1 MPLRRRLR
9 PKVSRSFCRRPE
21 SLFFPARR
29 HTCARMLEDAFNA
42 FADLLYP
49 PLRAVLIKSV
59 LLALA
64 IIAAIGIALQRVLA
78 SLAASGADWAE
89 KASGFAPHS
98 AWAALA
104 WILSMMA
111 SLGILTG
118 AVFLMP
124 AVTNVI
130 GSFFVDDVGDVIER
144 RDFPAD
150 VPGRALPLST
160 AVIEG
165 IKFGLL
171 SLVVYVVA
179 LPFVLFAGF
188 GFLIVFVANSYLL
201 GRNFFELAAMRFYP
215 PLEAKLL
222 RRRHAGC
229 VFLGGMLIA
238 LFVSVPILNLATP
251 VFAMALMVRLHKRAV
266 GRSAELIEAAR

>member
-1 MPLRRRLR
+1 
-9 PKVSRSFCRRPE
+9 
-21 SLFFPARR
+21 
-29 HTCARMLEDAFNA
+29 MLEDAFKA
-42 FADLLYP
+42 MADLLHP
-49 PLRAVLIKSV
+49 PLRAVLLKSV

-64 IIAAIGIALQRVLA
+64 VIVAIGVALQRVLA
-78 SLAASGADWAE
+78 SRAESGANWAE
-89 KASGFAPHS
+89 QSSGFAPHS
-98 AWAALA
+98 AWAAVA
-104 WILSMMA
+104 WLFSIMA
-111 SLGILTG
+111 GLGILTG

-124 AVTNVI
+124 AVTNII
-130 GSFFVDDVGDVIER
+130 GSFFVDDVAAVIER

-150 VPGRALPLST
+150 IPGRALPLST
-160 AVIEG
+160 AVAEG
-165 IKFGLL
+165 IKFALL

-188 GFLIVFVANSYLL
+188 GFLIRFVANSYLL

-215 PLEAKLL
+215 PFEAKLL
-222 RRRHAGC
+222 RRRHAGY

-266 GRSAELIEAAR
+266 GRRIELIEPAR

>member
-1 MPLRRRLR
+1 
-9 PKVSRSFCRRPE
+9 
-21 SLFFPARR
+21 
-29 HTCARMLEDAFNA
+29 MLEDAFKA

-49 PLRAVLIKSV
+49 PLRAVLVKSV

-64 IIAAIGIALQRVLA
+64 VIVVIGIALQRILS
-78 SLAASGADWAE
+78 SLAESGANWAE
-89 KASGFAPHS
+89 QTSGFAPHS

-104 WILSMMA
+104 WIVSIMA
-111 SLGILTG
+111 GLGILTG

-124 AVTNVI
+124 AVTNMI
-130 GSFFVDDVGDVIER
+130 GSFFVDDVADVIER

-150 VPGRALPLST
+150 MPGRALPLTT

-165 IKFGLL
+165 AKFALL
-171 SLVVYVVA
+171 SLVVYVIA

-188 GFLIVFVANSYLL
+188 GFLILFVANSYLL

-215 PLEAKLL
+215 PFEAKLL
-222 RRRHAGC
+222 RRRHAGY

-266 GRSAELIEAAR
+266 GRRAELIEATR

>member
-1 MPLRRRLR
+1 M
-9 PKVSRSFCRRPE
+9 V
-21 SLFFPARR
+21 
-29 HTCARMLEDAFNA
+29 EDAYKA

-49 PLRAVLIKSV
+49 PLRAVLVKSV
-59 LLALA
+59 LLAVA
-64 IIAAIGIALQRVLA
+64 VIAAIGIALQRVLS
-78 SLAASGADWAE
+78 SLAESGANWAE
-89 KASGFAPHS
+89 QASGFAPHS
-98 AWAALA
+98 GWAALA
-104 WILSMMA
+104 WLLSIMA

-130 GSFFVDDVGDVIER
+130 GSFFVDDVADVIER
-144 RDFPAD
+144 RDYPGD
-150 VPGRALPLST
+150 LPGRALPLTT

-165 IKFGLL
+165 SKFAVL
-171 SLVVYVVA
+171 SLLVYLVA

-188 GFLIVFVANSYLL
+188 GFLILFVANSYVL

-215 PLEAKLL
+215 PLESKLL
-222 RRRHAGC
+222 RRRHGGY

-266 GRSAELIEAAR
+266 GRTELIAATR

>member
-1 MPLRRRLR
+1 
-9 PKVSRSFCRRPE
+9 
-21 SLFFPARR
+21 
-29 HTCARMLEDAFNA
+29 MLEDAFKA

-49 PLRAVLIKSV
+49 PLRAVLLKSV

-64 IIAAIGIALQRVLA
+64 AIVAIGVALQRLLF
-78 SLAASGADWAE
+78 SLAQSGANWAE
-89 KASGFAPHS
+89 QTAGFAPHS
-98 AWAALA
+98 AWAAVA
-104 WILSMMA
+104 WLLSIMA
-111 SLGILTG
+111 GLGILTG

-130 GSFFVDDVGDVIER
+130 GSFFVDDVADVIER

-150 VPGRALPLST
+150 VPGRALPLSA

-165 IKFGLL
+165 IKFALL
-171 SLVVYVVA
+171 SLIVYVVA

-188 GFLIVFVANSYLL
+188 GFLILFVANSYLL

-215 PLEAKLL
+215 PFEAKLM
-222 RRRHAGC
+222 RRRHAGY

-251 VFAMALMVRLHKRAV
+251 VFAMALMVRLHKRAA
-266 GRSAELIEAAR
+266 GRRVELIEAAR

>member
-1 MPLRRRLR
+1 
-9 PKVSRSFCRRPE
+9 
-21 SLFFPARR
+21 
-29 HTCARMLEDAFNA
+29 MLEAAFRA
-42 FADLLYP
+42 AADILTP

-64 IIAAIGIALQRVLA
+64 IIVVIGIALQRLLSHFA
-78 SLAASGADWAE
+78 DTGATWAE
-89 KASGFAPHS
+89 QTSGFAPHS
-98 AWAALA
+98 VWAALA
-104 WILSMMA
+104 WLLSIMA

-124 AVTNVI
+124 AVTNIV
-130 GSFFVDDVGDVIER
+130 GSFFVDDVADAIER

-150 VPGRALPLST
+150 PPGRALPLST

-165 IKFGLL
+165 VKFGLI

-188 GFLIVFVANSYLL
+188 GFLILFVANAYLL

-215 PLEAKLL
+215 PPEAKLL
-222 RRRHAGC
+222 RRRHAAF

-238 LFVSVPILNLATP
+238 LFVSVPVLNLATP
-251 VFAMALMVRLHKRAV
+251 VFGMALMVRLHKRAV
-266 GRSAELIEAAR
+266 GSKAQLIEAAR

>member
-1 MPLRRRLR
+1 
-9 PKVSRSFCRRPE
+9 
-21 SLFFPARR
+21 
-29 HTCARMLEDAFNA
+29 MLEDAFKA
-42 FADLLYP
+42 FADLVYP

-64 IIAAIGIALQRVLA
+64 VIAVIGIALQRLLS
-78 SLAASGADWAE
+78 SLAETGATWAE
-89 KASGFAPHS
+89 QTSGFAPHS

-104 WILSMMA
+104 WIFSIMA

-130 GSFFVDDVGDVIER
+130 GSFFVDDVADVIER
-144 RDFPAD
+144 RDYPAD
-150 VPGRALPLST
+150 VPGRALPLTT

-188 GFLIVFVANSYLL
+188 GFLILFVANAYLL
-201 GRNFFELAAMRFYP
+201 GRNFFELAAMRFYSP
-215 PLEAKLL
+215 SEAKLF
-222 RRRHAGC
+222 RRRHASY

-266 GRSAELIEAAR
+266 GKRTELIEVAR

>member
-1 MPLRRRLR
+1 
-9 PKVSRSFCRRPE
+9 
-21 SLFFPARR
+21 
-29 HTCARMLEDAFNA
+29 MLEDAFKA

-49 PLRAVLIKSV
+49 PLRAVLVKSM

-64 IIAAIGIALQRVLA
+64 VIVVIGIALQRILS
-78 SLAASGADWAE
+78 SLAESGANWAE
-89 KASGFAPHS
+89 QTSGFAPHS

-104 WILSMMA
+104 WIVSIMA
-111 SLGILTG
+111 GLGILTG

-124 AVTNVI
+124 AVTNMI
-130 GSFFVDDVGDVIER
+130 GSFFVDDVADLIER

-150 VPGRALPLST
+150 MPGRALPLTT

-165 IKFGLL
+165 AKFALL
-171 SLVVYVVA
+171 SLVVYVIA

-188 GFLIVFVANSYLL
+188 GFLILFVANSYLL

-215 PLEAKLL
+215 PFEAKLL
-222 RRRHAGC
+222 RRRHASY

-266 GRSAELIEAAR
+266 GRRAELIEATR

>member
-1 MPLRRRLR
+1 
-9 PKVSRSFCRRPE
+9 
-21 SLFFPARR
+21 
-29 HTCARMLEDAFNA
+29 MLEDAFKA

-49 PLRAVLIKSV
+49 PLRAVLVKSV

-64 IIAAIGIALQRVLA
+64 VIVAIGVALQRLLF
-78 SLAASGADWAE
+78 SLAESGANWAE
-89 KASGFAPHS
+89 QTSGLAPHS
-98 AWAALA
+98 AWQAVA
-104 WILSMMA
+104 WLLSIMA
-111 SLGILTG
+111 GLGILTG

-124 AVTNVI
+124 AVTNVV
-130 GSFFVDDVGDVIER
+130 GSFFVDDVAGVIER

-171 SLVVYVVA
+171 SLAVYVVA

-188 GFLIVFVANSYLL
+188 GFLILFVANSYLL

-215 PLEAKLL
+215 PFEAKLL
-222 RRRHAGC
+222 RRRHAGY

-266 GRSAELIEAAR
+266 GRRIELIEPGR

>member
-1 MPLRRRLR
+1 
-9 PKVSRSFCRRPE
+9 
-21 SLFFPARR
+21 
-29 HTCARMLEDAFNA
+29 MLEDAFKA

-64 IIAAIGIALQRVLA
+64 VIVAIGIALQRVLW
-78 SLAASGADWAE
+78 SLAESGATWAE
-89 KASGFAPHS
+89 QTSGFAPHS

-104 WILSMMA
+104 WLLSIMA
-111 SLGILTG
+111 GIGILTG

-130 GSFFVDDVGDVIER
+130 GSFFVDDVADVIER

-150 VPGRALPLST
+150 MPGRALPLTT

-165 IKFGLL
+165 VKFGLL
-171 SLVVYVVA
+171 SLIVYVIA

-188 GFLIVFVANSYLL
+188 GFLILFVANSYLL

-215 PLEAKLL
+215 PFEAKLL
-222 RRRHAGC
+222 RRRHAGY

-251 VFAMALMVRLHKRAV
+251 VFAMALMVRLHKRSV
-266 GRSAELIEAAR
+266 GSKAQIVGWVRREAP

>member
-1 MPLRRRLR
+1 
-9 PKVSRSFCRRPE
+9 
-21 SLFFPARR
+21 
-29 HTCARMLEDAFNA
+29 MLEDAFKA
-42 FADLLYP
+42 LADLLYP

-64 IIAAIGIALQRVLA
+64 VIAAIGIALQRGLSWLA
-78 SLAASGADWAE
+78 ESGATWAE
-89 KASGFAPHS
+89 QASGFVPHS

-104 WILSMMA
+104 WTLSIMA

-124 AVTNVI
+124 AVTNII
-130 GSFFVDDVGDVIER
+130 GSFFVDDVADVIER
-144 RDFPAD
+144 RDYPAD
-150 VPGRALPLST
+150 VPGRALPLTT

-165 IKFGLL
+165 IKFALL

-188 GFLIVFVANSYLL
+188 GFLILFVANAYLL

-215 PLEAKLL
+215 PFEAKLM
-222 RRRHAGC
+222 RRRHAGY
-229 VFLGGMLIA
+229 VFMGGMLIA

-251 VFAMALMVRLHKRAV
+251 IFAMALMVRLHKRAV
-266 GRSAELIEAAR
+266 GRRAELIEATR